1 MVYLGGWFVRS
12 FPRLRCL
19 RDILAVCRG
28 QCASGWCFVVMVA
41 VEGSQLREDKRLHQM
56 ERADADEFE
65 FTLVSEST

>member
-1 MVYLGGWFVRS
+1 
-12 FPRLRCL
+12 
-19 RDILAVCRG
+19 
-28 QCASGWCFVVMVA
+28 MVA